1 MKKLAVSLLFTGT
14 FLGLFLN
21 ASDFKSM
28 NDKQLLEQAGK
39 VAPSEVPEFRTEV
52 NKRLAVMNEEDRKN
66 YKADFKKAMDKN
78 LASLSQEDRNKRK
91 KEILEV
97 IANKKKTMTMK
108 EYREEGLDLH
118 DCTCEGPFHDHEKK
132 GKKGKKREK
141 KGKKGK
147 KPSHHKH

>member
-1 MKKLAVSLLFTGT
+1 MKKLAFSLLFTGT

-28 NDKQLLEQAGK
+28 DDKQLLEQAGK
-39 VAPSEVPEFRTEV
+39 VAPSEVPEFRAEI
-52 NKRLAVMNEEDRKN
+52 NKRLAVMKEEERKN

-118 DCTCEGPFHDHEKK
+118 DCACEGPFHDHE
-132 GKKGKKREK
+132 R
-141 KGKKGK
+141 KKGK

>member
-1 MKKLAVSLLFTGT
+1 MRKLAFSLLFTGT

-28 NDKQLLEQAGK
+28 DDKQLLEQAGK
-39 VAPSEVPEFRTEV
+39 VAPSEVPEFRTEI
-52 NKRLAVMNEEDRKN
+52 NKRLAVMKEEDRKK

-118 DCTCEGPFHDHEKK
+118 DCACEGPFHDHE
-132 GKKGKKREK
+132 R
-141 KGKKGK
+141 KKGK

>member
-1 MKKLAVSLLFTGT
+1 MKKLAFSLLFTGT

-28 NDKQLLEQAGK
+28 DDKQLLEQAGK
-39 VAPSEVPEFRTEV
+39 VAPSEVPEFRAEV
-52 NKRLAVMNEEDRKN
+52 NKRLAVMKEEERKN

-118 DCTCEGPFHDHEKK
+118 DCACEGPFHDHE
-132 GKKGKKREK
+132 R
-141 KGKKGK
+141 KKGK

>member
-1 MKKLAVSLLFTGT
+1 MKKLAFSLLFTGT

-39 VAPSEVPEFRTEV
+39 IAPSEVPEFRTEI
-52 NKRLAVMNEEDRKN
+52 NKRLAVMKEEERKK

-108 EYREEGLDLH
+108 EYRQEGLDLH
-118 DCTCEGPFHDHEKK
+118 DCACEGPFHDHEKK
-132 GKKGKKREK
+132 GK
-141 KGKKGK
+141 GK

>member
-1 MKKLAVSLLFTGT
+1 MKKLAFSLLFTGT

-28 NDKQLLEQAGK
+28 DDKQLLEQAGR
-39 VAPSEVPEFRTEV
+39 VAPSEVPEFRTEI
-52 NKRLAVMNEEDRKN
+52 NKRLAVMKEEERKN

-108 EYREEGLDLH
+108 EYRQGGLDLH
-118 DCTCEGPFHDHEKK
+118 DCACEGPFHDHE
-132 GKKGKKREK
+132 R
-141 KGKKGK
+141 KKGK
-147 KPSHHKH
+147 KPSHHQH

>member
-28 NDKQLLEQAGK
+28 DNQQLLEQAGK

-52 NKRLAVMNEEDRKN
+52 NKRLAAMKEEDRQK
-66 YKADFKKAMDKN
+66 YKADFKKAKDKN

-118 DCTCEGPFHDHEKK
+118 DCACEGPFHDHEKK
-132 GKKGKKREK
+132 GKKREK
-141 KGKKGK
+141 T
-147 KPSHHKH
+147 KPS

>member
-1 MKKLAVSLLFTGT
+1 MKKLAFSLLFTGT

-132 GKKGKKREK
+132 GKKGKQ
-141 KGKKGK
+141 
-147 KPSHHKH
+147 PSHHKH

>member
-14 FLGLFLN
+14 FFGAFLN

-28 NDKQLLEQAGK
+28 DDKQLLEQAGK
-39 VAPSEVPEFRTEV
+39 VAPSEVPEFRAEI
-52 NKRLAVMNEEDRKN
+52 NKRLAVMKEEERQK

-118 DCTCEGPFHDHEKK
+118 DCACEGPFHDHE
-132 GKKGKKREK
+132 R
-141 KGKKGK
+141 KKGK

>member
-1 MKKLAVSLLFTGT
+1 MRKLAFSLLFTGT

-28 NDKQLLEQAGK
+28 DDKQLLEQAGK
-39 VAPSEVPEFRTEV
+39 VAPSEVPEFRTEI
-52 NKRLAVMNEEDRKN
+52 NKRLAVMKEEDRKN

-91 KEILEV
+91 KEILEA

-118 DCTCEGPFHDHEKK
+118 DCACEDPFHDHE
-132 GKKGKKREK
+132 R
-141 KGKKGK
+141 KKGK
-147 KPSHHKH
+147 KPSHHEH

>member
-28 NDKQLLEQAGK
+28 DNQQLLEQAGK
-39 VAPSEVPEFRTEV
+39 VAPSEVPEFRAEV
-52 NKRLAVMNEEDRKN
+52 NKRLAAMKEEDRQK

-118 DCTCEGPFHDHEKK
+118 DCACEGPFHDHEKK
-132 GKKGKKREK
+132 GKK
-141 KGKKGK
+141 
-147 KPSHHKH
+147 PNHHKH

>member
-118 DCTCEGPFHDHEKK
+118 DCACEGPFHDHEKK
-132 GKKGKKREK
+132 GKKGKKS
-141 KGKKGK
+141 G
-147 KPSHHKH
+147 HHKH

>member
-39 VAPSEVPEFRTEV
+39 VAPSEVPEFRAEI
-52 NKRLAVMNEEDRKN
+52 NKRLAVMKEEERQK

-108 EYREEGLDLH
+108 EYREERLDLH
-118 DCTCEGPFHDHEKK
+118 DCACEVPFHDHEKRE
-132 GKKGKKREK
+132 KKEKREK
-141 KGKKGK
+141 T
-147 KPSHHKH
+147 KPS

>member
-1 MKKLAVSLLFTGT
+1 MKKLAFSLLFTGT
-14 FLGLFLN
+14 FLGFFLN

-28 NDKQLLEQAGK
+28 DDKQLLEQAGK
-39 VAPSEVPEFRTEV
+39 VAPSEVPEFRTEI
-52 NKRLAVMNEEDRKN
+52 NKRLAVMKEEDRKK

-118 DCTCEGPFHDHEKK
+118 DCACEGPFHDHE
-132 GKKGKKREK
+132 GKKGQ
-141 KGKKGK
+141 

>member
-1 MKKLAVSLLFTGT
+1 MKKLAFSLLFTWT

-28 NDKQLLEQAGK
+28 DDKQLLEQAGK
-39 VAPSEVPEFRTEV
+39 VAPSEVPEFRTEI
-52 NKRLAVMNEEDRKN
+52 NKRLAVMKEEDRKN

-118 DCTCEGPFHDHEKK
+118 DCACEGPFHDHE
-132 GKKGKKREK
+132 R
-141 KGKKGK
+141 KKGK

>member
-28 NDKQLLEQAGK
+28 DNQQLLEQAGK
-39 VAPSEVPEFRTEV
+39 VAPSEVPEFRAEI
-52 NKRLAVMNEEDRKN
+52 NKRLAVMKEEERKN

-118 DCTCEGPFHDHEKK
+118 DCACEGPFHDHER
-132 GKKGKKREK
+132 KKREK
-141 KGKKGK
+141 A
-147 KPSHHKH
+147 KPS

>member
-1 MKKLAVSLLFTGT
+1 MKKLAFSLLFTGT

-28 NDKQLLEQAGK
+28 DDKQLLEQAGK
-39 VAPSEVPEFRTEV
+39 VAPSEVPEFRTEI
-52 NKRLAVMNEEDRKN
+52 NKRLAVMKEEERKK

-91 KEILEV
+91 KEILEA

-118 DCTCEGPFHDHEKK
+118 DYACEGPFHDHEKK
-132 GKKGKKREK
+132 GKGKREK
-141 KGKKGK
+141 GKNQAII
-147 KPSHHKH
+147 SINT

>member
-1 MKKLAVSLLFTGT
+1 MKKLAFSLLFTGT

-28 NDKQLLEQAGK
+28 DDKQLLEQAGK
-39 VAPSEVPEFRTEV
+39 VAPSEVPEFRAEI
-52 NKRLAVMNEEDRKN
+52 NKRLAVMKEEERKS
-66 YKADFKKAMDKN
+66 YKADFKKSMDKN

-118 DCTCEGPFHDHEKK
+118 DCACEGPFHDHE
-132 GKKGKKREK
+132 R
-141 KGKKGK
+141 KKGK
-147 KPSHHKH
+147 KPSYHKH

>member
-1 MKKLAVSLLFTGT
+1 MKKLAVSLLFTGA

-28 NDKQLLEQAGK
+28 DNQQLLEQAGK
-39 VAPSEVPEFRTEV
+39 VAPSEVPEFRAEV
-52 NKRLAVMNEEDRKN
+52 NKRLEAMKEEERQK

-118 DCTCEGPFHDHEKK
+118 DCTCEGPFHDHEKE
-132 GKKGKKREK
+132 GKKGKKS
-141 KGKKGK
+141 G
-147 KPSHHKH
+147 HHKH

>member
-1 MKKLAVSLLFTGT
+1 MIAYC
-14 FLGLFLN
+14 N
-21 ASDFKSM
+21 AK
-28 NDKQLLEQAGK
+28 E
-39 VAPSEVPEFRTEV
+39 
-52 NKRLAVMNEEDRKN
+52 RKN

-91 KEILEV
+91 KEILEA

-108 EYREEGLDLH
+108 EYREEGLDLY

>member
-1 MKKLAVSLLFTGT
+1 MKKLAFSLLFTGT

-28 NDKQLLEQAGK
+28 DDKQLLEQAGK
-39 VAPSEVPEFRTEV
+39 VAPSEVPEFRTEI
-52 NKRLAVMNEEDRKN
+52 NKRLAVMKEEERKN
-66 YKADFKKAMDKN
+66 YKANFKKAMDKN

-118 DCTCEGPFHDHEKK
+118 DCACEGPFHDHE
-132 GKKGKKREK
+132 R
-141 KGKKGK
+141 KKGK

>member
-28 NDKQLLEQAGK
+28 DNQQLLEQVGK
-39 VAPSEVPEFRTEV
+39 VAPSEVPEFRAEV
-52 NKRLAVMNEEDRKN
+52 NKRLKAMKEEDRKN

-118 DCTCEGPFHDHEKK
+118 DCACEGPFHDHE
-132 GKKGKKREK
+132 R
-141 KGKKGK
+141 KKGK

>member
-1 MKKLAVSLLFTGT
+1 MKKLAFSLLFTGT
-14 FLGLFLN
+14 FLGIFLN

-28 NDKQLLEQAGK
+28 DNQQLLEQAGK
-39 VAPSEVPEFRTEV
+39 VAPSEVPEFRAEV
-52 NKRLAVMNEEDRKN
+52 NKRLAAMKEEERKK

-118 DCTCEGPFHDHEKK
+118 DCACEGPFHDHE
-132 GKKGKKREK
+132 R
-141 KGKKGK
+141 KKGK

>member
-1 MKKLAVSLLFTGT
+1 MKKLAFSLLFTGT

-28 NDKQLLEQAGK
+28 DDKQLLEQAGK
-39 VAPSEVPEFRTEV
+39 VASSEVPEFRTEI
-52 NKRLAVMNEEDRKN
+52 NKRLAVMKEEDRKK

-91 KEILEV
+91 KEILEA

-118 DCTCEGPFHDHEKK
+118 DCACEGPFHDHEKK
-132 GKKGKKREK
+132 REK
-141 KGKKGK
+141 KAKNQAIM
-147 KPSHHKH
+147 SINA

>member
-1 MKKLAVSLLFTGT
+1 MRKLAFSLLFTGT

-28 NDKQLLEQAGK
+28 DDKQLLEQAGK
-39 VAPSEVPEFRTEV
+39 VAPSEVPEFRTEI
-52 NKRLAVMNEEDRKN
+52 NKRLAVMKEEERKK

-91 KEILEV
+91 KEILEA

-108 EYREEGLDLH
+108 EYREGGLDLH
-118 DCTCEGPFHDHEKK
+118 DCACEGPFHDHE
-132 GKKGKKREK
+132 R
-141 KGKKGK
+141 KKGK

>member
-1 MKKLAVSLLFTGT
+1 MRKLAFSLLFTGT

-39 VAPSEVPEFRTEV
+39 VAPSEVPEFRAEI
-52 NKRLAVMNEEDRKN
+52 NKRLAVMKEEERKN

-91 KEILEV
+91 KEILEA

-118 DCTCEGPFHDHEKK
+118 DCACEGPFHDHEKK
-132 GKKGKKREK
+132 GKKREK
-141 KGKKGK
+141 KGKNQAII
-147 KPSHHKH
+147 SINA

>member
-1 MKKLAVSLLFTGT
+1 MEKLAFSLLFTGT

-28 NDKQLLEQAGK
+28 DDKQLLEQAGK
-39 VAPSEVPEFRTEV
+39 VAPSEVPEFRAEI
-52 NKRLAVMNEEDRKN
+52 NKRLAVMKEEERKK

-118 DCTCEGPFHDHEKK
+118 DCACEGPFHDHE
-132 GKKGKKREK
+132 R
-141 KGKKGK
+141 KKGK
-147 KPSHHKH
+147 KPSHHKY

>member
-1 MKKLAVSLLFTGT
+1 MKKLAFSLLFTGT

-28 NDKQLLEQAGK
+28 DDKQLLEQAGK
-39 VAPSEVPEFRTEV
+39 VAPSEVPEFRTEI
-52 NKRLAVMNEEDRKN
+52 NKRLAVMKEEERKK

-118 DCTCEGPFHDHEKK
+118 DCACEGPFHDHEKK
-132 GKKGKKREK
+132 GKKGKK
-141 KGKKGK
+141 GK
-147 KPSHHKH
+147 KPNHHKH

>member
-1 MKKLAVSLLFTGT
+1 MKKLAFSLLFTGT

-39 VAPSEVPEFRTEV
+39 VAPSEVPEFRAEI
-52 NKRLAVMNEEDRKN
+52 NKRLAVMKEEERKS

-118 DCTCEGPFHDHEKK
+118 DCACEGPFHDHEKK
-132 GKKGKKREK
+132 GKK
-141 KGKKGK
+141 
-147 KPSHHKH
+147 PNHHKH

>member
-39 VAPSEVPEFRTEV
+39 VAPSEVPEFRAEI
-52 NKRLAVMNEEDRKN
+52 NKRLAVMKEEDRKN

-118 DCTCEGPFHDHEKK
+118 DCACEGPFHDHEKE
-132 GKKGKKREK
+132 GKKGKKS
-141 KGKKGK
+141 G
-147 KPSHHKH
+147 HHKH

>member
-1 MKKLAVSLLFTGT
+1 MKKLAFSLLFTGT

-28 NDKQLLEQAGK
+28 NDQQLLEQAGK
-39 VAPSEVPEFRTEV
+39 VAPSEVPEFRTEI
-52 NKRLAVMNEEDRKN
+52 NKRLAVMKEEERKK

-91 KEILEV
+91 KEILEA

-118 DCTCEGPFHDHEKK
+118 DCACEGPFHDH
-132 GKKGKKREK
+132 
-141 KGKKGK
+141 GKKGK

>member
-1 MKKLAVSLLFTGT
+1 MKKLAFSLLFTGT

-28 NDKQLLEQAGK
+28 DDKQLLEQAGK
-39 VAPSEVPEFRTEV
+39 VAPSEVPEFRTEI
-52 NKRLAVMNEEDRKN
+52 NKRLAVMKEEERKK

-118 DCTCEGPFHDHEKK
+118 DCACEGPFHDHEKK
-132 GKKGKKREK
+132 GKKGKK
-141 KGKKGK
+141 GK

>member
-1 MKKLAVSLLFTGT
+1 MKKLAFSLLFTGT

-28 NDKQLLEQAGK
+28 DDKQLLEQAGK
-39 VAPSEVPEFRTEV
+39 VAPSEVPEFRTEI
-52 NKRLAVMNEEDRKN
+52 NKRLAVMKEEERKK

-91 KEILEV
+91 KEILEA

-118 DCTCEGPFHDHEKK
+118 DCACEGPFHDHDH
-132 GKKGKKREK
+132 EK

-147 KPSHHKH
+147 KPSHHEH